1 MANPYAGEVALTVDG
16 QTYAMKLTLGVLAEL
31 EAELDAGSLVEVVE
45 RFEAG
50 QYRTRDVLLLL
61 KAGLRGGGWSG
72 EIGDLAQADI
82 QGGPVHAARAAAK
95 LLARAFAVPDSPGA
109 R

>member
-1 MANPYAGEVALTVDG
+1 MANPFAGEVALTVDG

-31 EAELDAGSLVEVVE
+31 EHELEAGSLVAVVE

-61 KAGLRGGGWSG
+61 KAGLRGGGWTG
-72 EIGDLAQADI
+72 QIGDLAQADI
-82 QGGPVHAARAAAK
+82 EGGPIHAARAAAT
-95 LLARAFAVPDSPGA
+95 LLARAFALPETASGP
-109 R
+109 